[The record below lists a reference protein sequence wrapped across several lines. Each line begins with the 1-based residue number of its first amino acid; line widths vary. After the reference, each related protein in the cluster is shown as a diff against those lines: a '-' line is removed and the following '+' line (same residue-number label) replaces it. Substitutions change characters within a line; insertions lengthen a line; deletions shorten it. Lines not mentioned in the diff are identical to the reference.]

1 MSKFIGTTVIMF
13 IPWVLLTGF
22 DPAELVLGAV
32 VAMVIAGII
41 SKSLDYSF
49 GPGSIIGALRF
60 LLVYVPVFLWELV
73 KANID
78 VAFRVLSPQL
88 PINPG
93 FVRIPTGI
101 KGDYGRL
108 ALANSITLTPGTLSV
123 DGDEDHLYI
132 HWIDVKGETEKE
144 RGEQISGPFEG
155 ILGGIFK

>member
-1 MSKFIGTTVIMF
+1 MSKFIGASVIMF
-13 IPWVLLTGF
+13 IPWVLLAGS
-22 DPAELVLGAV
+22 DPSELILGAT

-41 SKSLDYSF
+41 YRNLDYAFKS
-49 GPGSIIGALRF
+49 GSLAGAIKF
-60 LLVYVPVFLWELV
+60 LVVYVPVFLWELV

-78 VAFRVLSPQL
+78 VAFRVLNPRM

-93 FVRIPTGI
+93 FVKIPTGI

-123 DGDEDHLYI
+123 DGDENHLYV
-132 HWIDVKGETEKE
+132 HWIDVMGESQKE
-144 RGEQISGPFEG
+144 RGELVSGPFED